1 MIFSKITHFGLKRQ
15 TENLKAELL
24 DATYE
29 AMKEGQFLEG
39 PFTQEFEAWLCKRTG
54 SKYATLVH
62 SGTQALEFIAKSV
75 REAQRNTNQLIILP
89 NLTYPATLNAFLN
102 TGWEVEL
109 VDTDKNGLLPDNI
122 YGRNAHRCYVGLYG
136 AQAPRGPQSPLPF
149 RGQGTIIDGAQHWL
163 VADGNTGNTGNTG
176 EAMAISFDPTKNLPS
191 SGNGGA
197 VVTNNSYI
205 HDFIE
210 NYKNNGKRKKFLSAG
225 TNSKMS
231 EIDCAHLLVRTKYI
245 DQWQE
250 RRKQIRL
257 YYIEAFKDIPV
268 RCLSEGFE
276 RHADQ
281 KFVIYTDQQKKLQ
294 YEMTNFGIET
304 KIHYEQPL
312 SELPVAKN
320 LVKPDF
326 VSVSSMLSRGVLS
339 LPIYPEL
346 TDGEVEY
353 IADRVKL
360 FFAK

>member
-1 MIFSKITHFGLKRQ
+1 
-15 TENLKAELL
+15 
-24 DATYE
+24 
-29 AMKEGQFLEG
+29 
-39 PFTQEFEAWLCKRTG
+39 
-54 SKYATLVH
+54 
-62 SGTQALEFIAKSV
+62 
-75 REAQRNTNQLIILP
+75 
-89 NLTYPATLNAFLN
+89 
-102 TGWEVEL
+102 
-109 VDTDKNGLLPDNI
+109 
-122 YGRNAHRCYVGLYG
+122 
-136 AQAPRGPQSPLPF
+136 
-149 RGQGTIIDGAQHWL
+149 
-163 VADGNTGNTGNTG
+163 
-176 EAMAISFDPTKNLPS
+176 
-191 SGNGGA
+191 
-197 VVTNNSYI
+197 
-205 HDFIE
+205 
-210 NYKNNGKRKKFLSAG
+210 
-225 TNSKMS
+225 MS

-281 KFVIYTDQQKKLQ
+281 KFVIYTDQQKILQ
-294 YEMTNFGIET
+294 HEMNTLGIET

-353 IADRVKL
+353 IADRIKL

>member
-1 MIFSKITHFGLKRQ
+1 VIFSKISHFGLKRQ

-39 PFTQEFEAWLCKRTG
+39 PFTREFEAWLCKRTG
-54 SKYATLVH
+54 SQYATLVH
-62 SGTQALEFIAKSV
+62 SGTQALEFIAKSIRDMNDSKV
-75 REAQRNTNQLIILP
+75 VQYNPDKIVLP

-109 VDTDKNGLLPDNI
+109 VDTDKNGLLPDQYLLNV
-122 YGRNAHRCYVGLYG
+122 GKPTCYVGLYG
-136 AQAPRGPQSPLPF
+136 ASTNRMAWR
-149 RGQGTIIDGAQHWL
+149 GTIVDGAQHWL
-163 VADGNTGNTGNTG
+163 VADGNIGD
-176 EAMAISFDPTKNLPS
+176 AMAISFDPTKNLPS

-210 NYKNNGKRKKFLSAG
+210 NYKNNGKGKNFLTPG

-231 EIDCAHLLVRTKYI
+231 EIDCAHLMVRTKYI

-257 YYIEAFKDIPV
+257 YYIEEFKDIPV
-268 RCLSEGFE
+268 RCLSDGFE

-281 KFVIYTDQQKKLQ
+281 KFVIYTDRRSQLQ
-294 YEMTNFGIET
+294 HEMNQLGIET
-304 KIHYEQPL
+304 KIHYDRPL
-312 SELPVAKN
+312 SELAVAKD

-326 VSVSSMLSRGVLS
+326 LSVSSMLCRGILS

-346 TDGEVEY
+346 TDSEVEY
-353 IADRVKL
+353 IADRIKL